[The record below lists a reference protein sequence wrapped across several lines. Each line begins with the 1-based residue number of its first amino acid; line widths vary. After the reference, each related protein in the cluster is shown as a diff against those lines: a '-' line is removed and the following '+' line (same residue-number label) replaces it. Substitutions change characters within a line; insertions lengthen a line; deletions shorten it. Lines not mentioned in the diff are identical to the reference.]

1 MKNLLTFFSLLI
13 LCSILQL
20 NINAQSSDAVIHPYL
35 QVVLLSASDNEMVNV
50 YATLKEQYPLKDL
63 QLETAFLSKKDRQKE
78 VVRILKNFSY
88 SRQQSVRD
96 YLENA
101 KQQNLV
107 SKIDVLWAAN
117 TIVFSAVP
125 SVIYNLAQNFN
136 EIAEI
141 RFDPVYDENQ
151 LIDPTNEQQELSS
164 ENIMALQPGLTL
176 INVPAVWA
184 AGDSGQGVLVGNL
197 DDGCDWRHPDLVHNI
212 WNNLGEDANGNGVT
226 IIWNGSSWVFD
237 PGDLNGIDD
246 DGNGYVDDVIG
257 WDFWNNDNNVY
268 YSSSSH
274 GTSTSGIVCGDGT
287 NGTQTGVAP
296 KAKILPLRPNGE
308 SQYWL
313 AQQYAIDKG
322 VDVITSSLSYKWYF
336 NPQPNY
342 PMFRQMTDVE
352 LAAGVVHTNSTS
364 NDGTNLGNAP
374 VPFNISA
381 PGNSPSPWIHSDQT
395 LVGGLSSVI
404 GVGNVDA
411 STDFIVSSSPY
422 GPATWEDIKVNHS
435 SYPYNMPVGY
445 QDYPYET
452 VSGSIGLIKP
462 DISAPGN
469 GTTSTIN
476 GTGYG
481 SFSGTSGAT
490 PHAGGVSALLLSVNP
505 NLTPADVSMIL
516 QTTAIEKGTAGK
528 DNRYGAGRIDAYAA
542 YLLALSM
549 IPVELTSFSAS
560 TDQNSVILNWST
572 ATETNNAGFSVER
585 KIPVDERWIE
595 IGFVP
600 GFGTTTE
607 KRSYSFTDNNLATG
621 SYSYRLK
628 QIDYNG
634 TVEYSNEV
642 FAEVGAPE
650 EFSLLQNYPNPFNP
664 VTKIKFTIPTPP
676 SSSPLSKGRNE
687 VGFVTLKVYDVLGNE
702 VATLVNEYKPA
713 GTYEVEFNSHS
724 DEGQNLSSGV
734 YYYQLK
740 SGSFISTKKM
750 ILLK

>member
-1 MKNLLTFFSLLI
+1 MKNLFTTFFLAAFLLI
-13 LCSILQL
+13 SQTESLGQT
-20 NINAQSSDAVIHPYL
+20 SDGIIHPYL
-35 QVVLLSASDNEMVNV
+35 QVILLSASDNEMINV
-50 YATLKEQYPLKDL
+50 YATFKEQYSLKEL
-63 QLETAFLSKKDRQKE
+63 QQETVFLSKKERQKE
-78 VVRILKNFSY
+78 VVRILKNFSNQH
-88 SRQQSVRD
+88 QQNVRG

-101 KQQNLV
+101 KQQSLV

-125 SVIYNLAQNFN
+125 SVIYNLAKNFN

-141 RFDPVYDENQ
+141 RFDPIYDGNQ
-151 LIDPTNEQQELSS
+151 LIDPIDQQQESS
-164 ENIMALQPGLTL
+164 SDDVLALQPGLTL

-226 IIWNGSSWVFD
+226 IVWNGSSWVFD

-246 DGNGYVDDVIG
+246 DGNGYIDDVIG

-296 KAKILPLRPNGE
+296 RAKILALRPNGE

-364 NDGTNLGNAP
+364 NDGNNLGSAP
-374 VPFNISA
+374 IPFNISA
-381 PGNSPSPWIHSDQT
+381 PGNSPSPWIHPDQT
-395 LVGGLSSVI
+395 LTGGLSSVI
-404 GVGNVDA
+404 GVGNVNA
-411 STDFIVSSSPY
+411 STDLIVSSSPY
-422 GPATWEDIKVNHS
+422 GPATWEEIKTNHP
-435 SYPYNMPVGY
+435 SYPYVMPVVY

-469 GTTSTIN
+469 GTTSTVN

-490 PHAGGVSALLLSVNP
+490 PHAGGTAALLLSVNP

-516 QTTAIEKGTAGK
+516 QTTSIEKGASGK

-560 TDQNSVILNWST
+560 ADQNSVILSWST

-585 KIPVDERWIE
+585 KTPVDERWIE

-607 KRSYSFTDNNLATG
+607 VRNYSYTDVNLLSG
-621 SYSYRLK
+621 LYSYRLK
-628 QIDYNG
+628 QIDYDG
-634 TVEYSNEV
+634 SVEYSNDV
-642 FAEVGAPE
+642 FAEIGLPE
-650 EFSLLQNYPNPFNP
+650 TFSLMQNYPNPFNP
-664 VTKIKFTIPTPP
+664 TTNIKYAIVN
-676 SSSPLSKGRNE
+676 KQ
-687 VGFVTLKVYDVLGNE
+687 FVTLKVYDVLGNE
-702 VATLVNEYKPA
+702 VVTLVNEYKPA
-713 GTYEVEFNSHS
+713 GNYEINFDASE
-724 DEGQNLSSGV
+724 LSSGV

-740 SGSFISTKKM
+740 TGSSELNSGQSFIAAKKM
-750 ILLK
+750 LLLK

>member
-50 YATLKEQYPLKDL
+50 YATLKEQYPLKVL

-176 INVPAVWA
+176 MNVPAVWA

-452 VSGSIGLIKP
+452 MSGSIGLIKP

-650 EFSLLQNYPNPFNP
+650 EFSLSQNYPNPFNP

-676 SSSPLSKGRNE
+676 SSSPLSK
-687 VGFVTLKVYDVLGNE
+687 
-702 VATLVNEYKPA
+702 
-713 GTYEVEFNSHS
+713 
-724 DEGQNLSSGV
+724 
-734 YYYQLK
+734 
-740 SGSFISTKKM
+740 
-750 ILLK
+750 

>member
-20 NINAQSSDAVIHPYL
+20 SINAQSSDAVIHPYL

-107 SKIDVLWAAN
+107 SKIDILWAAN

-452 VSGSIGLIKP
+452 MSGSIGLIKP

-542 YLLALSM
+542 YLLAFSM

-628 QIDYNG
+628 QVDYNG

-664 VTKIKFTIPTPP
+664 ATKIKFTIPNVT
-676 SSSPLSKGRNE
+676 LSGVE
-687 VGFVTLKVYDVLGNE
+687 GSLVTLKVYDVLGNE

>member
-50 YATLKEQYPLKDL
+50 YATLKEQYPLKVL

-176 INVPAVWA
+176 MNVPAVWA

-452 VSGSIGLIKP
+452 MSGSIGLIKP

-650 EFSLLQNYPNPFNP
+650 EFSLSQNYPNPFNP

-687 VGFVTLKVYDVLGNE
+687 VGFVTLKIYDILGNE

>member
-50 YATLKEQYPLKDL
+50 YATLKEQYPLKVL

-176 INVPAVWA
+176 MNVPAVWA

-452 VSGSIGLIKP
+452 MSGSIGLIKP
-462 DISAPGN
+462 DISA
-469 GTTSTIN
+469 
-476 GTGYG
+476 
-481 SFSGTSGAT
+481 
-490 PHAGGVSALLLSVNP
+490 
-505 NLTPADVSMIL
+505 
-516 QTTAIEKGTAGK
+516 
-528 DNRYGAGRIDAYAA
+528 
-542 YLLALSM
+542 
-549 IPVELTSFSAS
+549 
-560 TDQNSVILNWST
+560 
-572 ATETNNAGFSVER
+572 
-585 KIPVDERWIE
+585 
-595 IGFVP
+595 
-600 GFGTTTE
+600 
-607 KRSYSFTDNNLATG
+607 
-621 SYSYRLK
+621 
-628 QIDYNG
+628 
-634 TVEYSNEV
+634 
-642 FAEVGAPE
+642 
-650 EFSLLQNYPNPFNP
+650 
-664 VTKIKFTIPTPP
+664 
-676 SSSPLSKGRNE
+676 
-687 VGFVTLKVYDVLGNE
+687 
-702 VATLVNEYKPA
+702 
-713 GTYEVEFNSHS
+713 
-724 DEGQNLSSGV
+724 
-734 YYYQLK
+734 
-740 SGSFISTKKM
+740 
-750 ILLK
+750 